1 MASGPRRKLPA
12 QRLATF
18 PRRPRVS
25 SARYLR
31 CSPSPPS
38 SSAPAPRRYFP
49 ALADRLF
56 VDRSRQPKQYLLGRS
71 RQMSLKIISDS
82 VWWEKHSSGAQS
94 PPPPPPHWYS
104 NQRTQRQSCCCCC
117 CCCCA
122 LLSRTRYIALR
133 TVVWRASCQ
142 RHCPV
147 SMWQTGGGVT
157 LLPRSRRVR
166 SAPLCCVVGANAAA
180 TYYAS
185 FNHQLPSVSTLYL
198 YNRQIWAYASVV
210 LFKYLNWTRV
220 CNLSC
225 R

>member
-94 PPPPPPHWYS
+94 PPPPPHWYS

-117 CCCCA
+117 CCWVERGISHCVQSFGGHRVSVTVRSVCDRQA
-122 LLSRTRYIALR
+122 AAWLSCLA
-133 TVVWRASCQ
+133 RA
-142 RHCPV
+142 V
-147 SMWQTGGGVT
+147 
-157 LLPRSRRVR
+157 
-166 SAPLCCVVGANAAA
+166 SAPLRSAV
-180 TYYAS
+180 
-185 FNHQLPSVSTLYL
+185 
-198 YNRQIWAYASVV
+198 
-210 LFKYLNWTRV
+210 
-220 CNLSC
+220 
-225 R
+225 